1 MYFPPR
7 PAHWT
12 PSVPVIS
19 GIWSPGN
26 WLWLIKTE
34 SVPSER
40 TAAENGYRYQNFLTG
55 LSGDYLAVSENNTK
69 DLYAISSDVFDTI
82 YQKVE

>member
-1 MYFPPR
+1 MTVIEQILEGINKGRAMYDKV
-7 PAHWT
+7 HGSLT
-12 PSVPVIS
+12 
-19 GIWSPGN
+19 
-26 WLWLIKTE
+26 
-34 SVPSER
+34 